1 VPVSRFD
8 TTALDDLY
16 ARVCATEGVGV
27 ADLQA
32 QLADLFGRD
41 RSENDLNDYRLSKQ
55 PWKKLADEITPVS
68 RFLRIRKINFG
79 RIRFPLND
87 EPPDAWFWE
96 SSDSEPIG
104 IEVTIAQGTERFH
117 LAKEL
122 VDSGF
127 GRGFIG
133 LPDDAPP
140 ADFKRAMSGQR
151 IIYTSEHALSAIRNG
166 ISLCLIRK
174 NRPDYEGCILLIQAP
189 LRSLPY
195 DRWDAIKPDLRAAAA
210 SLPFREVHVVG
221 NADATPWGFQIK
233 G

>member
-1 VPVSRFD
+1 VSTFD
-8 TTALDDLY
+8 IAALDDFY
-16 ARVCATEGVGV
+16 ARVSATEGVGV
-27 ADLQA
+27 VNLQA
-32 QLADLFGRD
+32 QLADLFARD
-41 RSENDLNDYRLSKQ
+41 RSEQDLNDFRLSKQ

-68 RFLRIRKINFG
+68 RFLRIRNINSG

-87 EPPDAWFWE
+87 KPPDAWFWE
-96 SSDSEPIG
+96 SSDSEPTG

-122 VDSGF
+122 VNSGL

-140 ADFKRAMSGQR
+140 AEFKRAMSRQR
-151 IIYTSEHALSAIRNG
+151 IMYTNEHALSAIRNG
-166 ISLCLIRK
+166 ISLCLTRK

-195 DRWDAIKPDLRAAAA
+195 DRWDAIKRDLRAAAA

-221 NADATPWGFQIK
+221 NADAVPWGFQIK